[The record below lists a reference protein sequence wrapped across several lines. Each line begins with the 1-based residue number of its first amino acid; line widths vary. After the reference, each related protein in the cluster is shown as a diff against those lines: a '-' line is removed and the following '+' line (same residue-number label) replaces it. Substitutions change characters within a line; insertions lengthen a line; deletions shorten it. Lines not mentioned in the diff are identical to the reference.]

1 MTRSIS
7 GLCPSMP
14 ALEEFRQIGEV
25 IGSLK
30 ALMVFQDDIQINQ
43 KQCCLLV
50 DMLKCAYK
58 TIAETMKQNLRFEEK
73 NIKWKILE
81 NPLRELLRVFK
92 EAEQYIK
99 QSLENKDF
107 WAKAIVLYK
116 NTDCVEF
123 HIHNLLSCV
132 PIVIEAIEI
141 AGEISGSDHDEIQKK
156 RFIYSMKYQKE
167 CKDPRIFQW
176 KFGEQYMVSQK
187 FCERVCSVWNEDKWI
202 LQNKIREKKNL
213 GACTLIKH
221 EKRLADLLLKN
232 LNEME
237 MESDHKLSPSSLLV
251 NSKDYQ
257 VRRRLGSGSKYK
269 EIQWLGETFCLRH
282 LFGDIKPLIPDIS
295 QELHLSHPN
304 IMHIS
309 CGFTD
314 EEKRECFLIMELM
327 SKDLSSCIKEICGPR
342 KRVPFSLPVAI
353 DLLLQIARGM
363 EYLHSKKIYH
373 GELSPSNVLVKAR
386 NVSTE
391 GYLHAKV
398 CGFGSSCSINLPQKA
413 NVNQNNGTLP
423 FIWFS
428 PEVLAEQEQSG
439 NGGNIKYTE
448 KSDVYSFGM
457 ICFEVLTGKVP
468 FEDSHLQGDK
478 MSRNI
483 RAGERPLFPFHSPKY
498 VTSLTKRCWHTD
510 PYQRPSFSS
519 ICRVLRYVKRFLV
532 MNPEHSQQDSPLPPV
547 DYGEIETVILRSFP
561 FLGNSESDPLPVTQI
576 PFHMFAYRVTEK
588 EKSSTIHRDV
598 NSESGSDGTSACGDD
613 PVTAD
618 DALPSPTE
626 KKNIASP
633 EILTKRLSI
642 RKPADIKVGKQPG
655 TPRGRTVRPPSI
667 RTIRQNSESQL
678 MMMNSPR
685 TRRSSGHASDSELP

>member
-1 MTRSIS
+1 
-7 GLCPSMP
+7 MP

-30 ALMVFQDDIQINQ
+30 ALMVFQDDIKINL

-58 TIAETMKQNLRFEEK
+58 TIAEAMIQNLRFEEK

-99 QSLENKDF
+99 QSLETKDF

-123 HIHNLLSCV
+123 HIHDLLTCL

-141 AGEISGSDHDEIQKK
+141 AGEISGSDHGEIQKR

-176 KFGEQYMVSQK
+176 RFGKQYLVSQK
-187 FCERVCSVWNEDKWI
+187 FCQRVCLVWNEDQWI
-202 LQNKIREKKNL
+202 LQNKIQGKKNSGSCIL
-213 GACTLIKH
+213 TKH
-221 EKRLADLLLKN
+221 DARLAALFLNN
-232 LNEME
+232 LHKTET
-237 MESDHKLSPSSLLV
+237 ESNHKFSPSSVLV

-257 VRRRLGSGSKYK
+257 VRRRLGSGSQYK

-282 LFGDIKPLIPDIS
+282 LFGDIKPLIPEIS

-304 IMHIS
+304 IMYVS

-327 SKDLSSCIKEICGPR
+327 NKDLSSYIKEICGPR

-373 GELSPSNVLVKAR
+373 AR

-391 GYLHAKV
+391 GHLHVKV
-398 CGFGSSCSINLPQKA
+398 FGFGSSRYINLPQKA
-413 NVNQNNGTLP
+413 NANQNNGTLP
-423 FIWFS
+423 FIWFA
-428 PEVLAEQEQSG
+428 PEVLDEQELSG
-439 NGGNIKYTE
+439 NGENTMYTE

-457 ICFEVLTGKVP
+457 IYFEVLTGKVP

-498 VTSLTKRCWHTD
+498 LTSLTKKCWHTD

-547 DYGEIETVILRSFP
+547 DYLP
-561 FLGNSESDPLPVTQI
+561 LLGNSESDPLPVTQI
-576 PFHMFAYRVTEK
+576 PFQMFAYRVTEK
-588 EKSSTIHRDV
+588 EKTSTTHRDI
-598 NSESGSDGTSACGDD
+598 NSESGSDGASACGDD
-613 PVTAD
+613 PVMAED
-618 DALPSPTE
+618 PLPSPTE
-626 KKNIASP
+626 KKIASP

-642 RKPADIKVGKQPG
+642 RKPADIKVSKQPG
-655 TPRGRTVRPPSI
+655 TPKGRSVRPPSI
-667 RTIRQNSESQL
+667 RNSRQNSESQL

-685 TRRSSGHASDSELP
+685 TRKSSGNASDSEIA

>member
-1 MTRSIS
+1 
-7 GLCPSMP
+7 MP

-25 IGSLK
+25 TGSLK
-30 ALMVFQDDIQINQ
+30 ALVVFQDDIQINQ

-73 NIKWKILE
+73 NIKWKIIE

-99 QSLENKDF
+99 QSLETKDF

-156 RFIYSMKYQKE
+156 RSIYSMKYQKE

-176 KFGEQYMVSQK
+176 KFGKQYMVSKK
-187 FCERVCSVWNEDKWI
+187 FSERVCLVWNEDKWI
-202 LQNKIREKKNL
+202 LQNKIRGKKNS
-213 GACTLIKH
+213 GSCTLTKH
-221 EKRLADLLLKN
+221 EQRLADLLLKN

-237 MESDHKLSPSSLLV
+237 TESDHKLLPSSILV

-257 VRRRLGSGSKYK
+257 IRRRLGSGSQYK

-304 IMHIS
+304 IMHIT

-314 EEKRECFLIMELM
+314 EEMRECFLIMELM
-327 SKDLSSCIKEICGPR
+327 NKDLSNYIKEICGPR

-373 GELSPSNVLVKAR
+373 GELSPSKILVKAR

-398 CGFGSSCSINLPQKA
+398 CGFGSPCSINLPQKA
-413 NVNQNNGTLP
+413 SVNQNNGTLP
-423 FIWFS
+423 FIWFA

-439 NGGNIKYTE
+439 NGGNIKYSE

-457 ICFEVLTGKVP
+457 LCFEVLTGKVP

-498 VTSLTKRCWHTD
+498 VTSLTKKCWHTD

-519 ICRVLRYVKRFLV
+519 ISRVLRYVKRFLV
-532 MNPEHSQQDSPLPPV
+532 MNPEHSQQDLPLPPV
-547 DYGEIETVILRSFP
+547 DYGEIEAAILRSFP
-561 FLGNSESDPLPVTQI
+561 FLGNSESDPLPITQI
-576 PFHMFAYRVTEK
+576 PFQMFAYRVTEK
-588 EKSSTIHRDV
+588 EKSSTIHRDI
-598 NSESGSDGTSACGDD
+598 NSESGSDGASAYGDD
-613 PVTAD
+613 PVTVD
-618 DALPSPTE
+618 DPLPSPTE
-626 KKNIASP
+626 KKIASP
-633 EILTKRLSI
+633 EILTRRLSI
-642 RKPADIKVGKQPG
+642 RKPADIKVDKQPG
-655 TPRGRTVRPPSI
+655 TISWLKAISCSI
-667 RTIRQNSESQL
+667 SPNLPFPKGYFTLIRNFKESQL
-678 MMMNSPR
+678 PNRNSGTPE
-685 TRRSSGHASDSELP
+685 TTYTAT